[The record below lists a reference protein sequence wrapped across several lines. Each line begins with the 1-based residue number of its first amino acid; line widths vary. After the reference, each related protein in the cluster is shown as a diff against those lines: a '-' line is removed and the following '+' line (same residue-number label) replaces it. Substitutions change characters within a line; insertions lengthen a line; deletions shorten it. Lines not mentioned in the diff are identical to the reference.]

1 MASRYKI
8 FKGNNNLLYIGYLA
22 QVTFR
27 NLQYRPILNDQGE
40 PLSFTSNRAARQH
53 IDTLIEAD
61 KHTYLDALVGKGV
74 SEK

>member
-1 MASRYKI
+1 MASKYKI
-8 FKGNNNLLYIGYLA
+8 FKGNNHLLYIGYLA

-53 IDTLIEAD
+53 IEELLEKEA
-61 KHTYLDALVGKGV
+61 KP
-74 SEK
+74 